1 MQTIVMHR
9 WLFPLIA
16 VFAWSAAAA
25 DMDLR
30 LVIENHRFVP
40 AEIRVPS
47 GKRLKLLLE
56 NRDASAEEFDSYELN
71 REKVIPGNS
80 NSFVWIGPLKPGRY
94 AFVGEFNAATARGTL
109 IAE

>member
-1 MQTIVMHR
+1 MHR
-9 WLFPLIA
+9 WLFPLIT
-16 VFAWSAAAA
+16 VFAWPAAAA

-40 AEIRVPS
+40 AEIRVPF

-94 AFVGEFNAATARGTL
+94 TFVGEFNAATARGTL